1 MEVTKDTKLMDILN
15 EYPWLSEELLKVDPR
30 FKLLDSALGRIF
42 LKKAT
47 VEDLS
52 KKAGESPEFL
62 ISELNKILEEHEKQ
76 K

>member
-15 EYPWLSEELLKVDPR
+15 EYPWLSEELLKVDSR
-30 FKLLDSALGRIF
+30 FKLLDSALGRII